1 MQFLTKEIIFQYG
14 QSNFFFFIKGKPCL
28 TNISKKSLKKKV
40 VLYYPT
46 FVFVYLNLKLKAP
59 WKSSRIPYTPMTS
72 HQPSRDLYDM
82 LL

>member
-1 MQFLTKEIIFQYG
+1 MFDKYFKYNL
-14 QSNFFFFIKGKPCL
+14 
-28 TNISKKSLKKKV
+28 SKKSLKKKV

-46 FVFVYLNLKLKAP
+46 FAFVYLNVKLKAP

>member
-1 MQFLTKEIIFQYG
+1 MFDKYFKYNL
-14 QSNFFFFIKGKPCL
+14 
-28 TNISKKSLKKKV
+28 SKKSLKKKV

-46 FVFVYLNLKLKAP
+46 FVFVYFNLKLKAP

-72 HQPSRDLYDM
+72 HKPSRDLYDM